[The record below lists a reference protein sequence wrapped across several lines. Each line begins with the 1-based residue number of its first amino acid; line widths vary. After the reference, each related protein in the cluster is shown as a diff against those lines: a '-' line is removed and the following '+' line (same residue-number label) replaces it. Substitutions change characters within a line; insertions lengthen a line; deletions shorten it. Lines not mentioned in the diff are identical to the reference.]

1 MRQRLNF
8 YASAF
13 ERSMTVAAKLKKKLL
28 LYWDFSTESSLGLQR
43 MVRKENIH

>member
-13 ERSMTVAAKLKKKLL
+13 ERSMTVAAKLKKNCCSIGILAQNHL
-28 LYWDFSTESSLGLQR
+28 
-43 MVRKENIH
+43 

>member
-13 ERSMTVAAKLKKKLL
+13 EHSMTVAAKLKKTAALL
-28 LYWDFSTESSLGLQR
+28 GF
-43 MVRKENIH
+43 